1 MSSQLEVRAMNGSSI
16 RVASGRQFKGTLA
29 LRTRRALALALVV
42 GAHAAAPSTAAA
54 QPSAAE
60 TKQPQIAIP
69 SIAPDLKQQLERLGV
84 KLDLSLTGFAQ
95 GQATG
100 SDDSATIN
108 ALTNRATGTG
118 TYGSGRLDALL
129 ELDSTRLGLWRGG
142 HLNAHL
148 EVEGGG
154 LPGWRGG
161 AFWPVN
167 TAAILPLTNPGQWS
181 LSSLYVSQ
189 SWGGTRV
196 MVGKVNVIDLQAQN
210 PFFGGW
216 GIDRFAN
223 LALVLPPT
231 GVTPATLM
239 AASISQQIGEVT
251 LTAMAYDPNDRTQ
264 NSVDRLFADGVNL
277 SLSAQWNGRLW
288 KRSSTLGIAYI
299 LSTTQSVSLE
309 ESYVPSELQQRGLIS
324 PSNLTLNFG
333 HQVWPSSV
341 RPGKGIGV
349 YGRVGVTGGDPNP
362 IQSSLAMGISG
373 EAMWRSRPFDGFGL
387 GVYLYNWTGGLAT
400 TLQTPLQQEVGLE
413 MYYNLGLTRWL
424 TLSPNLQVIQPATA
438 GAPLLTVLGIRSRVR
453 F

>member
-1 MSSQLEVRAMNGSSI
+1 
-16 RVASGRQFKGTLA
+16 
-29 LRTRRALALALVV
+29 
-42 GAHAAAPSTAAA
+42 
-54 QPSAAE
+54 
-60 TKQPQIAIP
+60 
-69 SIAPDLKQQLERLGV
+69 
-84 KLDLSLTGFAQ
+84 
-95 GQATG
+95 
-100 SDDSATIN
+100 
-108 ALTNRATGTG
+108 
-118 TYGSGRLDALL
+118 
-129 ELDSTRLGLWRGG
+129 
-142 HLNAHL
+142 
-148 EVEGGG
+148 
-154 LPGWRGG
+154 
-161 AFWPVN
+161 
-167 TAAILPLTNPGQWS
+167 
-181 LSSLYVSQ
+181 
-189 SWGGTRV
+189 
-196 MVGKVNVIDLQAQN
+196 
-210 PFFGGW
+210 
-216 GIDRFAN
+216 
-223 LALVLPPT
+223 
-231 GVTPATLM
+231 M